1 MRAFNALLRQ
11 RISKIDLMKPSEKYL
26 EIIEVSGF
34 SADSAQQ
41 HAVELLDDLYLR
53 MDQLSRIST
62 TPWWQNIFPLKK
74 KLATTTGIYFWGGV
88 GRGKT
93 FLMDIFFQSLPG
105 EKKMRTHFHDFMNQ
119 THLALR
125 EKSNLEN
132 PLKVIAQELA
142 GRINILCLDEFV
154 IIDIADAMIMAGLL
168 EYLFESGVV
177 LVTTSNAQPQ
187 ELYRDGLQ
195 RARFLP
201 AIELISQNCHVVN
214 LDGGEDYRLQGLQQT
229 DLYTVPHSP
238 QAVIAIERYLKDH
251 VTPIQKY
258 EESLRINN
266 REIAFQ
272 VCAEDTIWFSFAELC
287 KTTRSQNDYLELARL
302 FNTLIVSDIEIM
314 SRMQDDVARRFVLL
328 IDVMY
333 DHRVKLICTA
343 AARPENLY
351 QGERLAFEF
360 ERTSSRLIEMQSQQ
374 YLTQAHTQQ

>member
-1 MRAFNALLRQ
+1 
-11 RISKIDLMKPSEKYL
+11 MKPSEKYI
-26 EIIEVSGF
+26 EIIELSGF
-34 SADSAQQ
+34 SVDSEQQ
-41 HAVELLDDLYLR
+41 HAVELLDDLHLR
-53 MDQLSRIST
+53 MGQLSQIST
-62 TPWWQNIFPLKK
+62 TSWWQDLIPSKK

-119 THLALR
+119 THLALK

-132 PLKVIAQELA
+132 PLKVVALELA
-142 GRINILCLDEFV
+142 ERINILCLDEFV
-154 IIDIADAMIMAGLL
+154 IIVIADAMIMAGLL
-168 EYLFESGVV
+168 ESLFQSGVV

-187 ELYRDGLQ
+187 ALYRDGLQ

-201 AIELISQNCHVVN
+201 AIDLIGQHCQVVN
-214 LDGGEDYRLQGLQQT
+214 LDGGEDYRLLGLQQT

-238 QAVIAIERYLKDH
+238 QATITIERYLKDH
-251 VTPIQKY
+251 VTPIQQAKGN
-258 EESLRINN
+258 LCINN

-272 VCAEDTIWFSFAELC
+272 VCAEDTVWFSFSELC

-302 FNTLIVSDIEIM
+302 FNTLIVSEIEVM
-314 SRMQDDVARRFVLL
+314 SHMQDDVARRFVLL

-351 QGERLAFEF
+351 LGKRLAFEF

-374 YLTQAHTQQ
+374 YLAQAHTQQ